1 MTDHAHAP
9 VRTTAL
15 RPLADVVLPRT
26 ALVSTALV
34 VGGALLTAGAA
45 QVSVPLWPVPITG
58 QTLAVLLVGSALG
71 ARRGALSM
79 LVYALLGV
87 VGLPV
92 FADGTGGADV
102 LVGPTGGYVVGFVAA
117 AALVGWVA
125 ERFGDRRFTAALLSF
140 VLGTVVT
147 FAAGM
152 AWLAVSLGLDL
163 QRTLEYGLY
172 PFVVGG
178 LAKALV
184 GAGVTSLGWTAALRR
199 RATRGTMG

>member
-1 MTDHAHAP
+1 M
-9 VRTTAL
+9 TTASVTARP
-15 RPLADVVLPRT
+15 RPLADAVLPRT
-26 ALVSTALV
+26 TAVSTALV
-34 VGGALLTAGAA
+34 VSGALLTAGAA

-58 QTLAVLLVGSALG
+58 QTLAVLVVGSALG

-79 LVYALLGV
+79 VLYALLGL

-92 FADGTGGADV
+92 FADGAAGPGV
-102 LVGPTGGYVVGFVAA
+102 LVGPSGGYIVGFVAA
-117 AALVGWVA
+117 AAVVGWVA

-152 AWLAVSLGLDL
+152 VWLAVSLGLDL
-163 QRTLEYGLY
+163 QQTLEYGLY

-178 LAKALV
+178 VAKALI

-199 RATRGTMG
+199 RSTPGTMD

>member
-1 MTDHAHAP
+1 MTAVTIARP
-9 VRTTAL
+9 
-15 RPLADVVLPRT
+15 RPLADAMLPRT
-26 ALVSTALV
+26 VAVSTALV
-34 VGGALLTAGAA
+34 VAGALLTAGAA
-45 QVSVPLWPVPITG
+45 QLSVPLWPVPITG

-79 LVYALLGV
+79 ALYVLLGV

-92 FADGTGGADV
+92 FADGTAGPGV
-102 LVGPTGGYVVGFVAA
+102 LVGPSGGYVVGFIAA
-117 AALVGWVA
+117 AAVVGWVA

-147 FAAGM
+147 FAVGM
-152 AWLAVSLGLDL
+152 VWLAASLGLDL
-163 QRTLEYGLY
+163 QHTLEYGLY

-178 LAKALV
+178 VAKALI

-199 RATRGTMG
+199 RSTPGTMD

>member
-1 MTDHAHAP
+1 MTAVTNARP
-9 VRTTAL
+9 
-15 RPLADVVLPRT
+15 RPLADALLPRT
-26 ALVSTALV
+26 VAVSTALV
-34 VGGALLTAGAA
+34 VAGAALTAGAA
-45 QVSVPLWPVPITG
+45 QLSVPLWPVPITG
-58 QTLAVLLVGSALG
+58 QTLAVLVVGSALG

-79 LVYALLGV
+79 VLYVLLGL

-92 FADGTGGADV
+92 FADGTSGAGV
-102 LVGPTGGYVVGFVAA
+102 LLGPSGGYLLGFVAA
-117 AALVGWVA
+117 AAVVGWVA

-152 AWLAVSLGLDL
+152 VWLAVSLGLDL
-163 QRTLEYGLY
+163 QHTLEYGLY

-178 LAKALV
+178 VAKALI

-199 RATRGTMG
+199 RSTPGTMD

>member
-1 MTDHAHAP
+1 M
-9 VRTTAL
+9 TAL
-15 RPLADVVLPRT
+15 ATPRPLADALLPRT
-26 ALVSTALV
+26 AAVSTALV
-34 VGGALLTAGAA
+34 IGGALLTAGAA

-92 FADGTGGADV
+92 FAGGSAGAEV
-102 LVGPTGGYVVGFVAA
+102 LVGPTGGYVVGFIAA

-125 ERFGDRRFTAALLSF
+125 ERFGDRTLRAALLSF
-140 VLGTVVT
+140 ALGTVVT

-152 AWLAVSLGLDL
+152 MWLAVSLGLDL
-163 QRTLEYGLY
+163 QHTLAYGLY
-172 PFVVGG
+172 PFVIGG
-178 LAKALV
+178 LAKTLI
-184 GAGVTSLGWTAALRR
+184 GAGVVSLGWTAVDRR
-199 RATRGTMG
+199 RNARR